1 MCLFR
6 LNELI
11 GTSSVSSL
19 QTEFQDQ
26 TEVSI
31 NQMQMLWSLFSQIQQ
46 NTKNNRPEN
55 NFRLAEIGNYLTE
68 MWCTDYEETLTQL
81 NSQESNNV

>member
-46 NTKNNRPEN
+46 N
-55 NFRLAEIGNYLTE
+55 
-68 MWCTDYEETLTQL
+68 
-81 NSQESNNV
+81 SNKLLLR